1 MTLSCRSSR
10 TQYSSVGKTCFHVFS
25 HHTWWSSCPLSAA
38 LSSRGFRLSWQL
50 TICRTS
56 FINCKHANTHINFQ
70 PNTSAISLFG
80 WVFRW
85 DHRLRP
91 KLIWR
96 TIFGLSPE
104 LRLMNFTEC
113 KLTNPFIGQRLTPAA
128 YIPVFVYFWISEK
141 VNLFSTSKTTS
152 NLNFACKIN
161 QWVQINLHS
170 PEANHWHQSLE

>member
-1 MTLSCRSSR
+1 VTLSCRSSR

-96 TIFGLSPE
+96 PIFGLSPE

-113 KLTNPFIGQRLTPAA
+113 KLSLTHSLVNGWHRQLTFRCLFTFGLVKKW
-128 YIPVFVYFWISEK
+128 IYFRQAK
-141 VNLFSTSKTTS
+141 
-152 NLNFACKIN
+152 
-161 QWVQINLHS
+161 QPQILILH
-170 PEANHWHQSLE
+170 AK